1 MSKQA
6 TYCSSTLIWQ
16 INSWHKTE
24 MLTLLINLNESNI
37 LQVHF
42 AKTARAVLGIVGNAG
57 GNAGNGGEN
66 AGNAGGNAGNW
77 DGNVG
82 NQGDSSWGPS
92 CLLLWLKFPS
102 ARWAFHH
109 PIFMGSCPTI
119 SHTFFAL
126 STNRM
131 SSPSRKWGRGVNP
144 RFYLLVFVFGV
155 NQEN

>member
-1 MSKQA
+1 
-6 TYCSSTLIWQ
+6 
-16 INSWHKTE
+16 

-37 LQVHF
+37 LQVYF

-77 DGNVG
+77 DGNVVFIALAKI
-82 NQGDSSWGPS
+82 S
-92 CLLLWLKFPS
+92 S
-102 ARWAFHH
+102 ARLAFHH

-126 STNRM
+126 STNRI
-131 SSPSRKWGRGVNP
+131 
-144 RFYLLVFVFGV
+144 LL
-155 NQEN
+155 QENEDVGSIQNFTFLYLCLV